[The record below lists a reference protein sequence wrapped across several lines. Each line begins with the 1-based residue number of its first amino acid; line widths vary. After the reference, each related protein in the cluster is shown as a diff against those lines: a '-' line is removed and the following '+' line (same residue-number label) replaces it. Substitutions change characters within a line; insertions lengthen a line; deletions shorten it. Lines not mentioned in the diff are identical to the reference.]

1 MTKKLEL
8 ELPNLEF
15 FKAIRKKKHLVCL
28 LLEILI
34 SFKLYSPKKD
44 FSGVFPTIEDENT
57 IRIYIYIDK
66 MQRIFFYTKDK
77 VQSFSLPFSVKYNEE
92 SDIEFTFDNRNI
104 EIGPMYFLLGIFK
117 QEFSSLA
124 ELIDTINDDE
134 SYQNFNEYTKKLI
147 DNLALHLLLFEDGYL
162 RFDYNDCERQNGA
175 KHPIN
180 HIDFYYSAGN
190 TFKIG
195 ITKVYQMEEHIKIL
209 DINQDCVFIEK

>member
-1 MTKKLEL
+1 MTKTFEL
-8 ELPNLEF
+8 ELQYLDC

-34 SFKLYSPKKD
+34 NFKLFPPSKKT
-44 FSGVFPTIEDENT
+44 SGVSNIIQDENT

-77 VQSFSLPFSVKYNEE
+77 VQSFSLPFSVKCKEDSE
-92 SDIEFTFDNRNI
+92 LEFSIDGRDIEVGTMN
-104 EIGPMYFLLGIFK
+104 FLLGIFK
-117 QEFSSLA
+117 KEFYTLA

-134 SYQNFNEYTKKLI
+134 SYQDFDEDTKKLV
-147 DNLALHLLLFEDGYL
+147 DNLALQLLLFEDGYL
-162 RFDYNDCERQNGA
+162 RFDYNDIERQNGA

-180 HIDFYYSAGN
+180 HIDFYYSDGN

-195 ITKVYQMEEHIKIL
+195 ISKVYQLEEHIKIL
-209 DINQDCVFIEK
+209 DINQDCVFIQ

>member
-8 ELPNLEF
+8 ELSKLEF

-34 SFKLYSPKKD
+34 NFKLCSPKKD
-44 FSGVFPTIEDENT
+44 FSSVLPIIEDENT

-66 MQRIFFYTKDK
+66 MQRIFFCTKDK

-92 SDIEFTFDNRNI
+92 SEIEFTIDNRNI
-104 EIGPMYFLLGIFK
+104 EVGPMYFLLGIFK

-124 ELIDTINDDE
+124 ELIDKINDDE
-134 SYQNFNEYTKKLI
+134 FYQKFDEYTKLLV
-147 DNLALHLLLFEDGYL
+147 DNLALQLLLFEDGYL

-180 HIDFYYSAGN
+180 HIDFYYSDGN
-190 TFKIG
+190 TFKMG
-195 ITKVYQMEEHIKIL
+195 ITKVYQLEEHIKIL
-209 DINQDCVFIEK
+209 DLNQDCVFIEE